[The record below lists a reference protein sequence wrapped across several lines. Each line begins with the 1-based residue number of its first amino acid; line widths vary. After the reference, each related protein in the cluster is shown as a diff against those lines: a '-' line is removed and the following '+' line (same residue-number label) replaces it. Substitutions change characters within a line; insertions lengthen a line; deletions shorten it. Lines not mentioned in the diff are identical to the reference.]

1 MGILNMN
8 GLQDNNEKQGVTG
21 AATVNVSTASADLIN
36 AENNA
41 FPVTA
46 NSQIIIS
53 TQTCFDY
60 ISEYYTKGDA
70 ESSFFEGELIAEET
84 YGGISSETATVTIYK
99 NRITSVPVNYKS
111 VYLRLL
117 AKSGAVGYFSVN
129 DKVYPAR
136 VQIYDIDI
144 TEKFNQN
151 VDKLDICIYADAYT
165 YKNESSRVSFYTVG
179 SNAPHLVFE
188 YADSE
193 IDFDSKDRKSTRLNS
208 SHM

>member
-8 GLQDNNEKQGVTG
+8 DLQDNNEKQGVTG
-21 AATVNVSTASADLIN
+21 VATGNVSTASADLIN

-99 NRITSVPVNYKS
+99 NRITSVPVNYKI
-111 VYLRLL
+111 VTVPRMNYI
-117 AKSGAVGYFSVN
+117 AVHGKGDPN
-129 DKVYPAR
+129 D
-136 VQIYDIDI
+136 DNG
-144 TEKFNQN
+144 E
-151 VDKLDICIYADAYT
+151 
-165 YKNESSRVSFYTVG
+165 YKNSIALLYAIAFTVNG
-179 SNAPHLVFE
+179 KTFRPLKKRTKEMKVITALT
-188 YADSE
+188 
-193 IDFDSKDRKSTRLNS
+193 RK
-208 SHM
+208 